1 MCQSAKTSLVAWIVA
16 TVIALL
22 IISTGKPSAKWNGY
36 FILTFI
42 LVQLLEFFIWHE
54 RSQIRGPSG
63 LGLSSSAEQALRDN
77 KLSENMTH
85 QPSPSNRPSGE
96 VFTRLILI
104 ALWLQPLVQTF
115 MAYKY
120 GRKTYKPQLM
130 VITMAFF
137 VMFIWSIVQA
147 LNPKEKFE
155 SRPVVGCKATC
166 SLNGDCVGGPSSTH
180 CDPSK
185 PCPGGHLEWIRSESK
200 GFTGGNLAS
209 GLYLFGLMFGL
220 LFMQPGL
227 FSIILLGFGVVSM
240 AYSRKQLNTGETSS
254 MWCLYAIGYAFVAL
268 CMAFSRKAPSK

>member
-54 RSQIRGPSG
+54 RGEK
-63 LGLSSSAEQALRDN
+63 GLSSSAEEALRHN

-120 GRKTYKPQLM
+120 GRKAYKPQLM

-155 SRPVVGCKATC
+155 SRPVVGC
-166 SLNGDCVGGPSSTH
+166 NGT